1 MAQSEQ
7 LERPRMGVATYR
19 AWSALRP
26 DTERW
31 ELIDGVPMMMTP
43 PTMRHQRIASNLEQL
58 LNAALDRIASLRQAF
73 QRIGVN
79 FGVEHYDPEPDV
91 AVVDRPAASDQRYS
105 DRVYLA
111 AEVISDGD
119 DPTLD
124 SKCRLYRD
132 HAYCMCI
139 LLVRQDRIE
148 VVCETRST
156 AGTWSRKTLSDPA
169 DELACEAFGLRCLVK
184 DLYRGPSP

>member
-1 MAQSEQ
+1 MVQSEQ
-7 LERPRMGVATYR
+7 LERPRMEVGAYR
-19 AWSALRP
+19 TWSALRP

-31 ELIDGVPMMMTP
+31 ELIDGVPVMMTP

-58 LNAALDRIASLRQAF
+58 LNAALDRIGSPRQSF

-79 FGVEHYDPEPDV
+79 LDVEHYDPEPDV

-111 AEVISDGD
+111 AEVISDSD

-124 SKCRLYRD
+124 SKCRLYRGTMRT
-132 HAYCMCI
+132 ACASYPS
-139 LLVRQDRIE
+139 DRIGS
-148 VVCETRST
+148 RSC
-156 AGTWSRKTLSDPA
+156 ARRDRLPA
-169 DELACEAFGLRCLVK
+169 
-184 DLYRGPSP
+184 RGNARP